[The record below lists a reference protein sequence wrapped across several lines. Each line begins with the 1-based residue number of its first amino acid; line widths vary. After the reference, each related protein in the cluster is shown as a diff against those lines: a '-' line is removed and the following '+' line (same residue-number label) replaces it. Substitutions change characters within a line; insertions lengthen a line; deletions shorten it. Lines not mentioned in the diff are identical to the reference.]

1 MGKTFLPGLLTAVLL
16 SLGCSKS
23 NSGKIDLTSDLA
35 GRWPLGT
42 NITGVMAPLQANL
55 TGGVSLV
62 STEIGPSYRF
72 DGSSGAAVVG
82 DAPEFQFRSG
92 QDFSI
97 LAWIQPEISETS
109 FGVMSIVEKR
119 KIGGIAT
126 ALGYSL
132 HLEYGKIACQITTAP
147 GFHFKFSDL
156 FPPKKLLADWHAR
169 KQLQLV
175 SRFVAPQPD
184 LRDGQFHF
192 VALTIERDSMSGGKF
207 YVDGRVVLT
216 FDPTKL
222 RGSLV
227 NSEPLMLGT
236 HPDSSLHCA
245 FKGQI
250 GGVRLYR
257 RALSSAEI
265 EAACKVKRG
274 S

>member
-1 MGKTFLPGLLTAVLL
+1 MPALIAGVLL
-16 SLGCSKS
+16 AAGCSRA

-62 STEIGPSYRF
+62 SATIGPTYRF
-72 DGSSGAAVVG
+72 DGSSGRVVVG
-82 DAPEFQFRSG
+82 DAPEFQFRTG

-97 LAWIQPEISETS
+97 LAWIQPEMSETS

-119 KIGGIAT
+119 KIGGITT

-156 FPPKKLLADWHAR
+156 ASPKRLLADWQAR
-169 KQLQLV
+169 KQLQ
-175 SRFVAPQPD
+175 SANRFIAAQPD
-184 LRDGQFHF
+184 LRDGQFHH
-192 VALTIERDSMSGGKF
+192 VVLTMERDSVTGGKL
-207 YVDGRVVLT
+207 YVDGKVVLT

-236 HPDSSLHCA
+236 HPDPTLHCA

-250 GGVRLYR
+250 GAVRLYR

-265 EAACKVKRG
+265 EAAMKQSFR
-274 S
+274 